1 MCWRESDVPR
11 NPVGMPA
18 YYKEF
23 QHLLAL
29 ERDCSFYEKMMILI
43 YKGNMKAREH
53 GTKMHSHTEEHQQ
66 HWDNSK
72 RRGFQT
78 DPQKRLNSK
87 LWQSMKKSEVDTRT

>member
-1 MCWRESDVPR
+1 
-11 NPVGMPA
+11 
-18 YYKEF
+18 
-23 QHLLAL
+23 
-29 ERDCSFYEKMMILI
+29 
-43 YKGNMKAREH
+43 MKAREH